1 MNAIFDYLPVWH
13 DHTPAYTSSLT
24 AAQGSTLTVRLKT
37 LLEPKKV
44 SVSAL
49 EGGEIIT
56 RVAREMAA
64 LDGEGRWFEFDLK
77 LTQRVNRYTW
87 LIELEDDT
95 LIFSKAGLSHP
106 RRPYRDWFSFVADYS
121 APQWT
126 WECVFYQIFPDR
138 FRHGSPETKVQAGE
152 FHYPNFSPE
161 LLEWMTPEGAARNPR
176 LEGKA
181 VRVPEWDAPLEL
193 REDMHTRYGGDL
205 EGVRQSLP
213 YLQNLGV
220 NALWLNP
227 IFDSGSSHR
236 YDIRDYKVVDVHL
249 GGQSAFDSLMVDLKA
264 AQFRVILDGV
274 FNHVSNEHAL
284 FIKAL
289 NNPSSLERQFF
300 SFKND
305 AKRGQTPYHGFFDV
319 ATMPKIDYS
328 SEMSYLEF
336 IDGENSVVRHWLR
349 MGIDGW
355 RLDVAQGMGGGGGDA
370 DNLEVHRRLKSA
382 ARQENPQA
390 YIVGERFFDAE
401 HALQDGQ
408 GEDGVMNYHGFSLP
422 VMAWF
427 SGMDLEERPIS
438 MDGEELLELL
448 WDAYH
453 ALPAVVALNQF
464 NLLESHDIA
473 RVLYRVGQDK
483 RLYLSALT
491 LLMAFPGVP
500 CLYYGG
506 EIGLTQTEG
515 KNMSSARATF
525 PWDEAKWDL
534 DLLEEIRTLIK
545 IRRSS
550 TALQRGTLRLL
561 GAGEDALGFLRE
573 YTDESGQVSRMACL
587 VSRSSGEPAQLE
599 VTLPT
604 GSWFDVLT
612 GTDFG
617 LGGNMQLEF
626 TGAVLLEDRSRL
638 WTN

>member
-13 DHTPAYTSSLT
+13 DHTPAYTSSLF
-24 AAQGSTLTVRLKT
+24 AKQGSTLTVRLKT

-49 EGGEIIT
+49 ENGEIIT
-56 RVAREMAA
+56 QAAREILA
-64 LDGEGRWFEFDLK
+64 LDGDGRWFEFE
-77 LTQRVNRYTW
+77 LTLLHRVNRYTW
-87 LIELEDDT
+87 LLELEDDT

-126 WECVFYQIFPDR
+126 WSSVFYQIFPDR

-161 LLEWMTPEGAARNPR
+161 MLEWMTEPDSSMRKR
-176 LEGKA
+176 LEGKP
-181 VRVPEWDAPLEL
+181 VRTPEWDAPLEL
-193 REDMHTRYGGDL
+193 KEDMHTRYGGDL
-205 EGVRQSLP
+205 EGIRQSLP
-213 YLQNLGV
+213 YLQDLGV

-227 IFDSGSSHR
+227 IFDSPSSHR
-236 YDIRDYKVVDVHL
+236 YDIRDYRVVDWHL
-249 GGQSAFDSLMVDLKA
+249 GGQGAFEALLIDLKA
-264 AQFRVILDGV
+264 SNFRVILDGV

-284 FIKAL
+284 FTKAL
-289 NNPSSLERQFF
+289 NDPNSPERTLF
-300 SFKND
+300 SFKNTPV
-305 AKRGQTPYHGFFDV
+305 RGQTPYHGFFDV

-336 IDGENSVVRHWLR
+336 IDGESSVVRHWMR
-349 MGIDGW
+349 AGIDGW

-370 DNLEVHRRLKSA
+370 DNLEIHRRLKRA
-382 ARQENPQA
+382 AREENPEA

-408 GEDGVMNYHGFSLP
+408 GEDGVMNYHGFGLP
-422 VMAWF
+422 TMAWF
-427 SGMDLEERPIS
+427 SGHDLEQRPVN

-453 ALPAVVALNQF
+453 ALPAVVALGQF

-473 RVLYRVGQDK
+473 RVLYRVGGDK
-483 RLYLSALT
+483 RKFLSALT

-500 CLYYGG
+500 CLYYGS
-506 EIGLTQTEG
+506 EIGLSQLEG

-525 PWDEAKWDL
+525 PWDEEKWDRT
-534 DLLEEIRTLIK
+534 LLEEVRTLIR

-550 TALQRGTLRLL
+550 TTLQRGTMRLL
-561 GAGEDALGFLRE
+561 GAGEDTLGFLRE
-573 YTDESGQVSRMACL
+573 YTDELGQVSRIACL
-587 VSRSSGEPAQLE
+587 VARSSREPAQLE

-604 GSWFDVLT
+604 GHWVDLLT
-612 GTDFG
+612 DTDFG
-617 LGGNMQLEF
+617 MGGGMRLEF
-626 TGAVLLEDRSRL
+626 TGALLLEDRA
-638 WTN
+638 